1 MTSTRSS
8 TRPPKS
14 WPSTRAT
21 SKTQLAAVN
30 LVHVKK
36 AIGHRQQRRKGLQVT
51 LGVLVGLLL
60 IAGIAYAWDVMANQ
74 HKVPRA
80 TSVGGVDISR
90 MERTAAVEKL
100 EQELGDVAAQPVDI
114 RSGEKSS
121 QLIPQDSGLS
131 MNYQK
136 AVDGIPDAS
145 LNPFSRLY
153 SFIKPTQEIPVAVD
167 IDEGQLSGQLER
179 VGNELKIEPK
189 DGNLELIDGSLKE
202 TAPVLGQAVDEGE
215 LHEGV
220 VKPVAYTHL

>member
-1 MTSTRSS
+1 MQL
-8 TRPPKS
+8 PKS
-14 WPSTRAT
+14 WSSRSAT
-21 SKTQLAAVN
+21 SKNQLADVN

-36 AIGHRQQRRKGLQVT
+36 AIGHRQQQRKGLQVT

-114 RSGEKSS
+114 RAGEKSS

-131 MNYQK
+131 LNYQK

-145 LNPFSRLY
+145 LNPFS
-153 SFIKPTQEIPVAVD
+153 PV
-167 IDEGQLSGQLER
+167 QLH
-179 VGNELKIEPK
+179 
-189 DGNLELIDGSLKE
+189 
-202 TAPVLGQAVDEGE
+202 QAHPGDPCRRGCR
-215 LHEGV
+215 
-220 VKPVAYTHL
+220 